1 MRVRAAAARG
11 PAGTAPAGSISWP
24 PSAATSTCCG
34 RSAGRSPVAGRVWVT
49 APGRAVAAADINGER
64 LKELEAHIAA
74 DQLLTATADV
84 RDRAS
89 VEAMVAK
96 TVERFGAI
104 DVLCPNA
111 GVFVGPDR
119 PLEETPDDAIDLLI
133 DVNIRGVVNVLR
145 AGLPHVRPGGAVIL
159 TSSISG
165 LQAHP
170 GGAVYAATKTAQL
183 GLARSLAAEL
193 GPRRIRVNVITPGTI
208 ETAMATDAHTPEQL
222 AEFAEANPLG
232 RLGQPADVAEAF
244 VFLARAAYVNGVIL
258 RVDGG
263 DCLMG
268 AL

>member
-1 MRVRAAAARG
+1 MAGSARPAAR
-11 PAGTAPAGSISWP
+11 AF
-24 PSAATSTCCG
+24 AADG
-34 RSAGRSPVAGRVWVT
+34 HR
-49 APGRAVAAADINGER
+49 VAAADINGAR
-64 LKELEAHIAA
+64 LEALAGQIPAE
-74 DQLLTATADV
+74 QLLTVAADV
-84 RDRAS
+84 RDRSS
-89 VEAMVAK
+89 VEAMVAR

-119 PLEETPDDAIDLLI
+119 PIEETPDDAIDLLI
-133 DVNIRGVVNVLR
+133 DVNIRGVVNVLQ

-170 GGAVYAATKTAQL
+170 GGAVYAATKTAQI

-193 GPRRIRVNVITPGTI
+193 GPRRIRVNVISPGTI
-208 ETAMATDAHTPEQL
+208 ETAMATEAHTPEQL

-244 VFLARAAYVNGVIL
+244 VFLARASYVNGVVL

>member
-1 MRVRAAAARG
+1 M
-11 PAGTAPAGSISWP
+11 
-24 PSAATSTCCG
+24 
-34 RSAGRSPVAGRVWVT
+34 
-49 APGRAVAAADINGER
+49 
-64 LKELEAHIAA
+64 
-74 DQLLTATADV
+74 
-84 RDRAS
+84 
-89 VEAMVAK
+89 
-96 TVERFGAI
+96 
-104 DVLCPNA
+104 LCPNA

-119 PLEETPDDAIDLLI
+119 PIEETPDDAIDLLI

-170 GGAVYAATKTAQL
+170 GGAVYAATKTAQI

-193 GPRRIRVNVITPGTI
+193 GPRRIRVNVISPGHDR
-208 ETAMATDAHTPEQL
+208 DARWRPRPTRPSSSRSSPRPTRS
-222 AEFAEANPLG
+222 AASGSRRTWP
-232 RLGQPADVAEAF
+232 RRSCSS
-244 VFLARAAYVNGVIL
+244 RAPSYVNGVIL

>member
-1 MRVRAAAARG
+1 MSGHQIVLITGAGGGIGAQAAR
-11 PAGTAPAGSISWP
+11 AF
-24 PSAATSTCCG
+24 AADG
-34 RSAGRSPVAGRVWVT
+34 HR
-49 APGRAVAAADINGER
+49 VAAADINGAR
-64 LKELEAHIAA
+64 LEALAGEIPAE
-74 DQLLTATADV
+74 QLLTVAADV
-84 RDRAS
+84 RDRSS
-89 VEAMVAK
+89 VEAMVAR

-119 PLEETPDDAIDLLI
+119 PIEETPDDAIDLLI
-133 DVNIRGVVNVLR
+133 DVNIRGVVNVLQ

-170 GGAVYAATKTAQL
+170 GGAVYAATKTAQI

-193 GPRRIRVNVITPGTI
+193 GPRRIRVNVISPGTI
-208 ETAMATDAHTPEQL
+208 ETAMATEAHTPEQL

-244 VFLARAAYVNGVIL
+244 VFLARASYVNGVVL

>member
-1 MRVRAAAARG
+1 MSGHQIVLITGAGGGIGAAAAR
-11 PAGTAPAGSISWP
+11 AF
-24 PSAATSTCCG
+24 AADGHS
-34 RSAGRSPVAGRVWVT
+34 
-49 APGRAVAAADINGER
+49 VAAADINEER
-64 LKELEAHIAA
+64 LAPLAGQTPS
-74 DQLLTATADV
+74 DQLLTAVADV

-89 VEAMVAK
+89 VEAMVARA
-96 TVERFGAI
+96 VNRFGGI

-119 PLEETPDDAIDLLI
+119 PLEETPDDSIDLLI
-133 DVNIRGVVNVLR
+133 DVTIRGVVNVLR

-193 GPRRIRVNVITPGTI
+193 GGRRIRVNVISPGTI
-208 ETAMATDAHTPEQL
+208 ETTMATDAHTPEQL

-244 VFLARAAYVNGVIL
+244 VFLARAAYVNGVVL

>member
-1 MRVRAAAARG
+1 MSGHQIVLITGAGGGIGAAAAR
-11 PAGTAPAGSISWP
+11 AF
-24 PSAATSTCCG
+24 AADG
-34 RSAGRSPVAGRVWVT
+34 HAVT
-49 APGRAVAAADINGER
+49 AADINGER
-64 LKELEAHIAA
+64 LKELEGQIPA
-74 DQLLTATADV
+74 DRLLTVAADV

-96 TVERFGAI
+96 AVERFAAI

-145 AGLPHVRPGGAVIL
+145 AGLPHVRSGGAVIL

-193 GPRRIRVNVITPGTI
+193 GPRRIRVNVISPGTI
-208 ETAMATDAHTPEQL
+208 ETAMATDAHTPHQL

>member
-1 MRVRAAAARG
+1 MSGHQIVLITGAGGGIGAAAAR
-11 PAGTAPAGSISWP
+11 AF
-24 PSAATSTCCG
+24 AADGHS
-34 RSAGRSPVAGRVWVT
+34 
-49 APGRAVAAADINGER
+49 VAAADINGAR
-64 LKELEAHIAA
+64 LEALAGQIPAE
-74 DQLLTATADV
+74 QLLTVAADV
-84 RDRAS
+84 RDRSS
-89 VEAMVAK
+89 VEAMVAR

-119 PLEETPDDAIDLLI
+119 PIEETPDDAIDLLI
-133 DVNIRGVVNVLR
+133 DVNIRGVVNVLQ

-170 GGAVYAATKTAQL
+170 GGVVYAATKTAQI
-183 GLARSLAAEL
+183 GLARSLASGHGL
-193 GPRRIRVNVITPGTI
+193 HRSGVHVISTGTI
-208 ETAMATDAHTPEQL
+208 ETAMATEAHTPEQL

-244 VFLARAAYVNGVIL
+244 VFLARASYVNGVVL

>member
-1 MRVRAAAARG
+1 MSGHQIVLITGAGGGIGAQAAR
-11 PAGTAPAGSISWP
+11 AF
-24 PSAATSTCCG
+24 AADG
-34 RSAGRSPVAGRVWVT
+34 HR
-49 APGRAVAAADINGER
+49 VAAADVNGAR
-64 LKELEAHIAA
+64 LEALAA
-74 DQLLTATADV
+74 EIPAEQLLTVAADV
-84 RDRAS
+84 RDRSS
-89 VEAMVAK
+89 VEAMVAR
-96 TVERFGAI
+96 TVERFGPI

-119 PLEETPDDAIDLLI
+119 PIEETPDDAIDLLI
-133 DVNIRGVVNVLR
+133 DVNIRGVVNVLQ

-170 GGAVYAATKTAQL
+170 GGAVYAATKTAQI

-193 GPRRIRVNVITPGTI
+193 GPRRIRVNVISPGTI
-208 ETAMATDAHTPEQL
+208 ETAMATEAHTPEQL
-222 AEFAEANPLG
+222 AEFADANPLG

-244 VFLARAAYVNGVIL
+244 VFLARASYVNGVVL

>member
-1 MRVRAAAARG
+1 MSGHQIVLITGAGGGIGAAAAR
-11 PAGTAPAGSISWP
+11 AF
-24 PSAATSTCCG
+24 AADG
-34 RSAGRSPVAGRVWVT
+34 H
-49 APGRAVAAADINGER
+49 AVAAADINAER
-64 LKELEAHIAA
+64 LVALAGQIPA
-74 DQLLTATADV
+74 DRLLTVAADV
-84 RDRAS
+84 RDRAT

-119 PLEETPDDAIDLLI
+119 PLGETPDDAIDLLI

-170 GGAVYAATKTAQL
+170 GGAVYAATKTAQI

-193 GPRRIRVNVITPGTI
+193 GERRIRVNVISPGTI
-208 ETAMATDAHTPEQL
+208 ETTMATDAHTPEQL
-222 AEFAEANPLG
+222 AELAGANPLG

-244 VFLARAAYVNGVIL
+244 VFLARAAYVNGVVL

>member
-1 MRVRAAAARG
+1 MSGRQIILITGAGGGIGGEAAR
-11 PAGTAPAGSISWP
+11 AF
-24 PSAATSTCCG
+24 AADG
-34 RSAGRSPVAGRVWVT
+34 HAIVAADLDAGR
-49 APGRAVAAADINGER
+49 
-64 LKELEAHIAA
+64 LEALAGQIPA
-74 DQLLTATADV
+74 DRLLTVVADV

-89 VEAMVAK
+89 VEAMMAAA
-96 TVERFGAI
+96 TERFGAL

-119 PLEETPDDAIDLLI
+119 AIEDTPDEAIDLLI

-145 AGLPHVRPGGAVIL
+145 AGLPHVRDGGAVIL

-165 LQAHP
+165 MQAHP
-170 GGAVYAATKTAQL
+170 GGAVYAATKTAQI

-193 GPRRIRVNVITPGTI
+193 APRRIRVNVISPGTI
-208 ETAMATDAHTPEQL
+208 ETAMATEAHTPEQL
-222 AEFAEANPLG
+222 AEFAAANPLG
-232 RLGQPADVAEAF
+232 RLGGPADVAEAF
-244 VFLARAAYVNGVIL
+244 VFLAKAAYVNGVVL